1 MADTAEA
8 HHLMELVHRHLD
20 QLYQHSANQM
30 EAIEQRSLE
39 SDDAFVAFDELD
51 EHSLV
56 VDQHLHQL
64 NGNIDAIDR
73 ILNELSD
80 ENCNLH
86 ARLTALRV
94 NLDGATARLHNAK
107 RSDNQKSMKHWE
119 ELRVHLDSCHS
130 ELTLTKDVLVRRMQ
144 EKQLKLTA
152 EYVKNQEYENAVVEL
167 DSLKGDVGQELKD
180 ILDEVYT
187 GDTEEALK
195 VILFFEQ
202 LQEDQRVVG
211 LGLLFDLLS
220 KYDHLVHPVAL
231 IMLGLI
237 SQCTLTEELDNLKQE
252 LHTSVHFLGQLV
264 RSSRQD
270 LFTQEICAHLSLD
283 SLDLLMMESYQEDLR
298 PACTFVRKLPKIE
311 QRIQCC
317 TSLLQ
322 KLDSEDHCSE
332 HGIIILANLIKS
344 TMDLPNFQVAKNAN
358 ELITLKSQLPPPI
371 IDIFWHEVRLKFG
384 QYYMEVKSTAV
395 HRNFN
400 HGMDWDYLSSKAGR
414 HEFIPFNHGEEFEL
428 RNVTTQLRLIE
439 KDQHLRWSAGE
450 GDRWQL
456 VPKRNQRFWIRN
468 VRTGNYVCSCM
479 AHGFGSLD
487 ADTENAIAI
496 KFRCLRVD
504 GDEEEEGGHFDV
516 EISKFELERKSSECK
531 MM

>member
-1 MADTAEA
+1 MTDTVEA
-8 HHLMELVHRHLD
+8 HHLMEQVHRHLD

-39 SDDAFVAFDELD
+39 SDDPFVAFDELD

-80 ENCNLH
+80 ENCHLH
-86 ARLTALRV
+86 ARLTTLRA
-94 NLDGATARLHNAK
+94 NLDGATARLHNTK

-119 ELRVHLDSCHS
+119 ELRVHLESCHS
-130 ELTLTKDVLVRRMQ
+130 ELTLTKDVLVRRMH

-167 DSLKGDVGQELKD
+167 GSLKGDV
-180 ILDEVYT
+180 
-187 GDTEEALK
+187 
-195 VILFFEQ
+195 
-202 LQEDQRVVG
+202 
-211 LGLLFDLLS
+211 
-220 KYDHLVHPVAL
+220 VA
-231 IMLGLI
+231 
-237 SQCTLTEELDNLKQE
+237 S
-252 LHTSVHFLGQLV
+252 
-264 RSSRQD
+264 
-270 LFTQEICAHLSLD
+270 
-283 SLDLLMMESYQEDLR
+283 
-298 PACTFVRKLPKIE
+298 
-311 QRIQCC
+311 
-317 TSLLQ
+317 
-322 KLDSEDHCSE
+322 
-332 HGIIILANLIKS
+332 
-344 TMDLPNFQVAKNAN
+344 NAN

-395 HRNFN
+395 HRNFT

-414 HEFIPFNHGEEFEL
+414 HQFIPFNHGEEFEL

-456 VPKRNQRFWIRN
+456 VPKRNQRFWIRS

-504 GDEEEEGGHFDV
+504 GDEEEEEGGHFDV
-516 EISKFELERKSSECK
+516 EISKFELERESSECK